1 MGSWLIL
8 AASSRGTRFFAVNQK
23 PPARV
28 PCASAGR
35 RTNLSRSSCTLMDLC
50 RLAQPRRRCVR
61 CERPKCT

>member
-35 RTNLSRSSCTLMDLC
+35 RTRFVAFPVYSNGSVPLGAAPEALRAL
-50 RLAQPRRRCVR
+50 
-61 CERPKCT
+61 